1 MYRLIGRQPRQL
13 LTLPQPPPSLGPG
26 SAHRAGA
33 DGPEGLVYGALR
45 IGSGSL
51 GHAARRFDPFFWRR
65 HSASAGVDTPD
76 EVPAV
81 RFTVADP
88 PYTANVSQ
96 DPELGKPNYSAG
108 SAASAAVRDAS
119 RTTGPRSRLEPRV
132 VQGVIAVVLAWA
144 FFPILGDLV
153 ALQRV
158 SAAKKRIDTS
168 GGMLTGETLVVVVR
182 LFAYIHIVLTTVVAY
197 YWWQASGGIST
208 FGWSVI
214 VVNFR

>member
-1 MYRLIGRQPRQL
+1 M
-13 LTLPQPPPSLGPG
+13 
-26 SAHRAGA
+26 
-33 DGPEGLVYGALR
+33 
-45 IGSGSL
+45 
-51 GHAARRFDPFFWRR
+51 
-65 HSASAGVDTPD
+65 
-76 EVPAV
+76 
-81 RFTVADP
+81 
-88 PYTANVSQ
+88 
-96 DPELGKPNYSAG
+96 
-108 SAASAAVRDAS
+108 
-119 RTTGPRSRLEPRV
+119 